1 MENVVDTQENEK
13 LKAKK
18 VFIARTILFCIFG
31 CVLPFVFIA
40 WRFEIFSNGGSHI
53 SLTGWGV
60 IGILILFFFILYCLK
75 ILKNSIPFS
84 MTYQILSGLIKVI
97 LPLILVYLIVNAIE
111 GSIRQFKQALFVVI
125 GCEAIAIVINPFP
138 KYMHDKGIEK
148 TENLMDTF
156 ITKWKKKDGE

>member
-1 MENVVDTQENEK
+1 METAVETNEK
-13 LKAKK
+13 KDKK

-31 CVLPFVFIA
+31 CILPFVFIA

-53 SLTGWGV
+53 SLTGWGI
-60 IGILILFFFILYCLK
+60 IGIMIVFFFVLYCLK

-97 LPLILVYLIVNAIE
+97 LPLLLVYLVVNAIE
-111 GSIRQFKQALFVVI
+111 GSIHQFKQALFVVI
-125 GCEAIAIVINPFP
+125 ICESVAIVVNPFP

-148 TENLMDTF
+148 AENLMDMF
-156 ITKWKKKDGE
+156 ITKFKKKDGE

>member
-1 MENVVDTQENEK
+1 MENVVDNEK
-13 LKAKK
+13 EEIKAKK
-18 VFIARTILFCIFG
+18 VFIARTILFAIFG

-40 WRFEIFSNGGSHI
+40 WRFEIFSNGGSRV

-60 IGILILFFFILYCLK
+60 IAIIIVFFFVVYCLK

-97 LPLILVYLIVNAIE
+97 LPLLLLLIFINALE
-111 GSIRQFKQALFVVI
+111 DSIKQFKQALCIVI
-125 GCEAIAIVINPFP
+125 GCEAVAIVVNPFP

-148 TENLMDTF
+148 TDNLMDTF
-156 ITKWKKKDGE
+156 IEKWKKKESE

>member
-1 MENVVDTQENEK
+1 METAVETEK
-13 LKAKK
+13 EELKAKK
-18 VFIARTILFCIFG
+18 VFIARVILFCIFG

-60 IGILILFFFILYCLK
+60 IGILIVFFFVLYCLK

-97 LPLILVYLIVNAIE
+97 LPLLLVYLVVNAIE
-111 GSIRQFKQALFVVI
+111 ESIHQFKQALFVVI
-125 GCEAIAIVINPFP
+125 GCESVAIVVNPFP

-148 TENLMDTF
+148 AENLMDIF
-156 ITKWKKKDGE
+156 FKKKKESEQ

>member
-1 MENVVDTQENEK
+1 METAVETNENK
-13 LKAKK
+13 DKK

-31 CVLPFVFIA
+31 CILPFVFIA

-53 SLTGWGV
+53 SLTGWGI
-60 IGILILFFFILYCLK
+60 IGIMIVFFFVLYCLK

-84 MTYQILSGLIKVI
+84 MTYQILSGAIKVI
-97 LPLILVYLIVNAIE
+97 LPLILLLLLVNALE
-111 GSIRQFKQALFVVI
+111 DSIRQFKQALIIVI
-125 GCEAIAIVINPFP
+125 GCEAIAIVVNPFP

-156 ITKWKKKDGE
+156 ISKWKKKESE

>member
-1 MENVVDTQENEK
+1 METAVETNENK
-13 LKAKK
+13 DKN

-53 SLTGWGV
+53 SLTGWGI
-60 IGILILFFFILYCLK
+60 IGIMIVFFFVLYCLK

-97 LPLILVYLIVNAIE
+97 LPLLLVYLVVNAIE
-111 GSIRQFKQALFVVI
+111 ESIHQFKQALFVVI
-125 GCEAIAIVINPFP
+125 GWESVAIVVNPFP

-156 ITKWKKKDGE
+156 ISKWKKKESE

>member
-1 MENVVDTQENEK
+1 MENVVDNEK
-13 LKAKK
+13 EETKAKK
-18 VFIARTILFCIFG
+18 VFIARAILFAIFG

-40 WRFEIFSNGGSHI
+40 WRFEIFSNGGSRV

-60 IGILILFFFILYCLK
+60 IAIIIVFFFIVYCLK

-97 LPLILVYLIVNAIE
+97 LPLLLLLIFINALE
-111 GSIRQFKQALFVVI
+111 DSIKQFKQALGIVI
-125 GCEAIAIVINPFP
+125 GCEAVAIVVNPFP

-156 ITKWKKKDGE
+156 IEKWKKKESE

>member
-1 MENVVDTQENEK
+1 MENVVDTKENEK

-53 SLTGWGV
+53 SLTGWGI
-60 IGILILFFFILYCLK
+60 IGIMIVFFFVLYCLK

-84 MTYQILSGLIKVI
+84 MTYQILSGTIKVI
-97 LPLILVYLIVNAIE
+97 LPLILLLLLVNALDD
-111 GSIRQFKQALFVVI
+111 SITQFKQALFVVI
-125 GCEAIAIVINPFP
+125 GCESVAIVVNPFP

-148 TENLMDTF
+148 AENLMDMF
-156 ITKWKKKDGE
+156 ITKFKKKDGE